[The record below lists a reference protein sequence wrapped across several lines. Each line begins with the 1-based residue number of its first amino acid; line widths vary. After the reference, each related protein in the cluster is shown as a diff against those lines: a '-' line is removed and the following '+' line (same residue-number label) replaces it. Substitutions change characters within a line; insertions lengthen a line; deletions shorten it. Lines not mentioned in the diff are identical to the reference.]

1 MTNESRI
8 HRRALVAGIAMIV
21 IVNAVALGN
30 AAYNRSGEPDAL
42 LSLTERELD
51 LPYDWGRDRD
61 NSGLALRMQWR
72 VVGAEQEDTLF
83 FGQPYMSYS
92 RTPAWL
98 DSAKLESL
106 GVRMTRLTNTP
117 EGRSHYRRQM
127 PKPVLLV
134 MEMDGPAYALVRARV
149 REWAA
154 REESLRTINPAAPQ
168 FASRA
173 LSARGTL
180 EREERAGSRLFVVDA
195 GLDRAALRA
204 LYPDRARYA
213 IVRGAVRPQVVGPD
227 TALRL
232 DGYVTELPA
241 DRINVPRSFR
251 TVFDSVRR
259 IATPP
264 DEPVS
269 SPFSVSVAFG
279 RRLEPWITAAD
290 RRP

>member
-1 MTNESRI
+1 MTNQSRI
-8 HRRALVAGIAMIV
+8 HRRALAAGIALIA

-30 AAYNRSGEPDAL
+30 AAYNRSGEPDAM
-42 LSLTERELD
+42 LSLTERELVP
-51 LPYDWGRDRD
+51 PYDWGRDRD
-61 NSGLALRMQWR
+61 NSGLALRLQWR

-92 RTPAWL
+92 RNPVWL
-98 DSAKLESL
+98 DSAKFESL
-106 GVRMTRLTNTP
+106 GVRIAQLTNTP
-117 EGRSHYRRQM
+117 EGRSYYRRQL

-134 MEMDGPAYALVRARV
+134 LEMDGPAYALVRGRV

-154 REESLRTINPAAPQ
+154 REESLRSINPAAPQ
-168 FASRA
+168 FAERA
-173 LSARGTL
+173 RSASVTL
-180 EREERAGSRLFVVDA
+180 QREERAGSRLFVVDA

-232 DGYVTELPA
+232 EGYVTELPA
-241 DRINVPRSFR
+241 ELINVPRRFR

-264 DEPVS
+264 DEPVT

-279 RRLEPWITAAD
+279 RRLEPWITAAA